1 MIKKNCLSVSG
12 SYKCARAKNCIPY
25 IDCIVVICMQR
36 RIFVC
41 DTYTKDHIKSAH
53 SIGLKLI
60 IGKCASTTKIVSSV
74 LENCIGFGVD
84 FLKNCL
90 TSAQFM
96 DICELHMGNGRC
108 LLLQFLLVICYQSS
122 LINMLTVF

>member
-1 MIKKNCLSVSG
+1 MIKKKLFLSVSG
-12 SYKCARAKNCIPY
+12 SYKCARAKNCNS

-90 TSAQFM
+90 TSAHFM
-96 DICELHMGNGRC
+96 DICELHMGTVDVC
-108 LLLQFLLVICYQSS
+108 CYS
-122 LINMLTVF
+122 FY